1 MLPIKCILQL
11 SRRWYQAQSSF
22 PGNPRTIKS
31 PQKLGYDICRQGP
44 NPLKWSNYTLRWEH
58 WLEGIFCTVDLFI
71 TNHFVLCVQPI
82 DLNINWLLSTA
93 TPLHHPK
100 QSIDVHCQLS
110 CTNISCIVMHGW
122 RRKGTS
128 FSFKWVGFQCCSC
141 WYSHHLAALL
151 ALRDNVISSLVEY
164 YVCCGFNDRR
174 LP

>member
-1 MLPIKCILQL
+1 MLPINCTLQL
-11 SRRWYQAQSSF
+11 FRRWYQAQSSF

-31 PQKLGYDICRQGP
+31 SQKLGYDICRQGP

-58 WLEGIFCTVDLFI
+58 WLVGIFCTVDLFI

-82 DLNINWLLSTA
+82 DLNIIDYCQQPFPST
-93 TPLHHPK
+93 K
-100 QSIDVHCQLS
+100 QSIGCPAP
-110 CTNISCIVMHGW
+110 TSCIVMHGW
-122 RRKGTS
+122 RCKGTS
-128 FSFKWVGFQCCSC
+128 LSFKWVGFQCYSC